1 MDIRSAALSYLE
13 HRMRT
18 AKEMERRLKEKG
30 FEEGEIAE
38 TMEWLK
44 ESRYIDD
51 VAYGTEYLRY
61 AFGKSRGINRAK
73 IEMSERGISPGD
85 IEKAIFAYEDE
96 NDVDIMEEEERR
108 AMAEGENMV
117 HRNGRDEKAMAK
129 LGRRL
134 NSLGYSTGLIYKVIN
149 RYRNPDS

>member
-44 ESRYIDD
+44 ESHYIDD

-61 AFGKSRGINRAK
+61 AFGKGRGIARAK
-73 IEMSERGISPGD
+73 IEMSERGISSGD
-85 IEKAIFAYEDE
+85 MEKAIFAYEDE
-96 NDVDIMEEEERR
+96 KDVDI
-108 AMAEGENMV
+108 
-117 HRNGRDEKAMAK
+117 
-129 LGRRL
+129 
-134 NSLGYSTGLIYKVIN
+134 I
-149 RYRNPDS
+149 